1 MDARQKELRMMSK
14 SGWNYDKASRDRAGN
29 LFDTLRGHTRSF

>member
-1 MDARQKELRMMSK
+1 MDAGQEELRMSK
-14 SGWNYDKASRDRAGN
+14 SGWNYNKAIRDPAGN